1 MPECKIKFWL
11 FPTPLVVIREEEYL
25 ERFQAICVLIPTAHE
40 GAWCGAR
47 PTSKD
52 PDMSPGAGEYRGL
65 AGSVQL
71 CCPWGQCQHCRF
83 SAHCATLAKLLV

>member
-11 FPTPLVVIREEEYL
+11 FPTPLVVIRKEEYL

-40 GAWCGAR
+40 GAWCGAH

-52 PDMSPGAGEYRGL
+52 PDMSPGAGEYHGPAVL
-65 AGSVQL
+65 GVNVSTVGSLHTV
-71 CCPWGQCQHCRF
+71 PRWP
-83 SAHCATLAKLLV
+83 S